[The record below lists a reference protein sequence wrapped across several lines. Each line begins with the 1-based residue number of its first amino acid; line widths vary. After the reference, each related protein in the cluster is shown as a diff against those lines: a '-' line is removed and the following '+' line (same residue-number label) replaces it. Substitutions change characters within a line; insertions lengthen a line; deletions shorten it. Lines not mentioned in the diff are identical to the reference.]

1 MRKIAA
7 GLFMSL
13 DGVVAGPSEWG
24 YPYFD
29 DEVLGAI
36 SAGVTQA
43 DAILLGRHTY
53 LEFAELWPDRKG
65 PMAEFLNNT
74 PKHIVSST
82 LETLEWGPAS
92 LVTGDVAEKIAEL
105 KRQPGKNIQ
114 IPGSPTLV
122 QATLRYGLLDELTL
136 MIAPIVV
143 ASGVCLFDEM
153 TNSVGLELADSR
165 ALGSGVLSV
174 TYRTVLDRAQ
184 PGGAR

>member
-1 MRKIAA
+1 MGI
-7 GLFMSL
+7 
-13 DGVVAGPSEWG
+13 P
-24 YPYFD
+24 
-29 DEVLGAI
+29 VLRRRGA
-36 SAGVTQA
+36 
-43 DAILLGRHTY
+43 GRHQRRGGAGGRHPVGSPY
-53 LEFAELWPDRKG
+53 LP
-65 PMAEFLNNT
+65 
-74 PKHIVSST
+74 SST

-105 KRQPGKNIQ
+105 KRQPGKSIQ

-143 ASGVCLFDEM
+143 ASGMRLFDEI